1 MQARPWIACPQV
13 SPRPRILVVEDDGA
27 IRQTVAELLEEEGYE
42 VACAVNGAD
51 ALAQLERSAVPALIL
66 LDLTMPVMD
75 GWTFRASQRRDPR
88 LAAIPTVV
96 LTASHA
102 ADPHAVDD
110 LAPAAFLPKPFD
122 LDRLI
127 DTVHRLC

>member
-1 MQARPWIACPQV
+1 VTPH
-13 SPRPRILVVEDDGA
+13 PRILLVEDDCA
-27 IRQTVAELLEEEGYE
+27 IRQTVAELLEEEGYQVE
-42 VACAVNGAD
+42 CAVNGAD
-51 ALAQLERSAVPALIL
+51 ALTRLERSEAPSLIL

-75 GWTFRASQRRDPR
+75 GWSFRAAQRRDPR

-96 LTASHA
+96 LTASHTGDRRA
-102 ADPHAVDD
+102 ADD